1 MSTDQPPGAIT
12 IAGQEYQPAQPVAEA
27 VPDFMATAGEETPE
41 DKDKPRKAAG
51 RAKLGQGRQRGS
63 GVRQLNKAD
72 LDQLRA
78 MYATAGIALMPFNA
92 GAAISLTE
100 NADECV
106 DAWDEL
112 AKQNDSVRRALLA
125 MIEGGAWSR
134 VFMAH
139 VPIILSFIPGH
150 IRNMLPLEE
159 PQEQTTE
166 EP

>member
-1 MSTDQPPGAIT
+1 
-12 IAGQEYQPAQPVAEA
+12 
-27 VPDFMATAGEETPE
+27 MATAGEETPE
-41 DKDKPRKAAG
+41 DKPKKSVRP
-51 RAKLGQGRQRGS
+51 KLGQGRQRGS

-92 GAAISLTE
+92 GAAIALTE
-100 NADECV
+100 GADECV

-139 VPIILSFIPGH
+139 VPIILTFIPGH

-159 PQEQTTE
+159 PQQEQQETGE
-166 EP
+166 Q